1 MAANQI
7 LQLISLV
14 LWLVALVSFYFS
26 IRVYPKSHQKE
37 RFWYATIMMSYILH
51 VLIFFSV
58 VLYINQPPSIE
69 ITFWSMGVYIHGAL
83 ALTIKE
89 ILATIRVRMHNNE

>member
-1 MAANQI
+1 MAADQI
-7 LQLISLV
+7 LQEINLV
-14 LWLVALVSFYFS
+14 LWLTALVSFYFS
-26 IRVYPKSHQKE
+26 IKCYPKSHRKE
-37 RFWYATIMMSYILH
+37 RFWYAAIIMSYILH

-58 VLYINQPPSIE
+58 VLYINQPPSVE

-89 ILATIRVRMHNNE
+89 ILAMLRVRMHNNE